1 MDTNLLQTLRYKLQK
16 RLKRIN
22 AADHQIYPSILVQ
35 TILFFSEFSVVKG
48 ILDELER
55 RVPSAEKDSEL
66 LSQGKLVTGENE
78 LEHIA
83 LAYALLKRIVASDNP
98 HAAIRLGCRFAGSS
112 KYSEGAQ
119 FFTDMFIEPLFD
131 YIDEQIDDRRTV
143 LSLLLKYKRHVE
155 WFRRNDLRAKFQVNT
170 RKGEKILACDLYAYL
185 HDQGLDF
192 SIEPSSISGEA
203 DMVSAQ
209 EGPGRLVADV
219 KIFDPD
225 RGKGTSY
232 LYSGFSQVY
241 QYTKDYNDSFGYLVI
256 FETCLEDLSVH
267 ARDQDAGI
275 PFFTH
280 NNKTIFVLIIDIFD
294 YPTPASKRGPLKSY
308 ELLEEK
314 LVRTISDPAT
324 ITLPPGSPLGGA

>member
-1 MDTNLLQTLRYKLQK
+1 MDANLLQTLRYKLQK

-22 AADHQIYPSILVQ
+22 AADHQIYQSILAQ
-35 TILFFSEFSVVKG
+35 TLLFFADIPVVKG
-48 ILDELER
+48 ILDDLQR
-55 RVPSAEKDSEL
+55 RVPSAQEDSEL
-66 LSQGKLVTGENE
+66 LSQGQLVTGENE

-83 LAYALLKRIVASDNP
+83 LAYALLQRTVATNDR
-98 HAAIRLGCRFAGSS
+98 HTAIRLGCRFSHSS
-112 KYSEGAQ
+112 KFSEGAQ

-143 LSLLLKYKRHVE
+143 LGLLLKYKRHVE
-155 WFRRNDLRAKFQVNT
+155 WFRRDDLRAKFRADT
-170 RKGEKILACDLYAYL
+170 RKGEKTLACDLYAYL

-219 KIFDPD
+219 KIFDPS
-225 RGKGTSY
+225 RGNGTSY
-232 LYSGFSQVY
+232 LHSGFNQVY

-256 FETCLEDLSVH
+256 FKTCLEDLSVN

-280 NNKTIFVLIIDIFD
+280 NNKTIFLLIIDIVD
-294 YPTPASKRGPLKSY
+294 YPAPASKRGHLKSY
-308 ELLEEK
+308 ELLEQDV
-314 LVRTISDPAT
+314 VRTIADSAT
-324 ITLPPGSPLGGA
+324 ISSPPGPPLGAA